1 MKKTKMVCT
10 IGPKSESK
18 EMLAKLVDIGMNV
31 IRLNFSHG
39 DYNEHG
45 ARISNIREVMKETGK
60 KVAILLDTKGPEI
73 RTIKLE
79 GGQDVTLE
87 AGQEFTITTDK
98 SVVGN
103 KSIVA
108 VTYGAFASDLK
119 VGDTVLIDDGLLN
132 LTVIEKDDVKVK
144 CKVNNT
150 ADLGENKGVNLPG
163 VNVNL
168 PALAEKD
175 KNDLV
180 WGCQQGIDFVAAS
193 FIRKKED
200 IIAIRELLEANGG
213 KAVKIIAKIE
223 NQEGLDNFDEI
234 LEVADGIMVARG
246 DLGVEIPMEEVP
258 FAQKMMIAKCNQ
270 AGKMVIT
277 ATQML
282 DSMIKNPRPTRAE
295 VGDVANAIIDGT
307 DAVML
312 SGESAKGKY
321 VENAVRAMATICER
335 TDNSEYMDYY
345 SLDFDGIKTVTDAVS
360 KGAVEASETLGAK
373 LIVVST
379 ESGRAA
385 RNIRKYFPTS
395 FILAVTTNEQTA
407 RQLMLTRGVY
417 TTVVDS
423 INGTDDFYKKAN
435 DLALA
440 SGFAQEGDV
449 VVMVAGVGTTG
460 TTNMFKVHTLTK

>member
-98 SVVGN
+98 TVVGN

-108 VTYGAFASDLK
+108 VTYAAFATDLK

-144 CKVNNT
+144 CTVNNT

-213 KAVKIIAKIE
+213 KAVKI
-223 NQEGLDNFDEI
+223 
-234 LEVADGIMVARG
+234 
-246 DLGVEIPMEEVP
+246 
-258 FAQKMMIAKCNQ
+258 
-270 AGKMVIT
+270 
-277 ATQML
+277 
-282 DSMIKNPRPTRAE
+282 S
-295 VGDVANAIIDGT
+295 
-307 DAVML
+307 
-312 SGESAKGKY
+312 
-321 VENAVRAMATICER
+321 
-335 TDNSEYMDYY
+335 
-345 SLDFDGIKTVTDAVS
+345 
-360 KGAVEASETLGAK
+360 
-373 LIVVST
+373 
-379 ESGRAA
+379 
-385 RNIRKYFPTS
+385 
-395 FILAVTTNEQTA
+395 
-407 RQLMLTRGVY
+407 
-417 TTVVDS
+417 
-423 INGTDDFYKKAN
+423 
-435 DLALA
+435 
-440 SGFAQEGDV
+440 
-449 VVMVAGVGTTG
+449 
-460 TTNMFKVHTLTK
+460 